1 MRAAQN
7 LVLRTKEIIYAISA
21 KVLFFDTF
29 SSKEHFFIKIFQF
42 LDQDHKFNIKITIFS
57 SYKFNL

>member
-1 MRAAQN
+1 M
-7 LVLRTKEIIYAISA
+7 
-21 KVLFFDTF
+21 LFFDSF
-29 SSKEHFFIKIFQF
+29 SSKERFFSKIFQF